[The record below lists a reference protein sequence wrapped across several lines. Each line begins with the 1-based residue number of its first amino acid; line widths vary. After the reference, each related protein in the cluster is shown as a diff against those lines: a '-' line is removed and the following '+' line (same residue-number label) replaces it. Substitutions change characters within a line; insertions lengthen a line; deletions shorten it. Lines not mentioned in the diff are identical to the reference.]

1 LENNPEENLMDQPEI
16 IQHAAPPRRNWRWVF
31 VVLAAVWL
39 ALCLSATSAGV
50 GFLIG
55 RSGIAE
61 SNDAFGPLYQAWD
74 IIHSKYVDQP
84 VDDTKLIQGAINGMM
99 QSLGDENSTYMDPA
113 LFESATNSLEGYEGI
128 GATVDLTG
136 EYLKI
141 VSIYTGSPA
150 EKAGLMPGD
159 EIIKVD
165 GVDMTGKTPA
175 ETRDL
180 MLGPAGSHVKLSIRR
195 AGQSDLL
202 EFDVVRAK
210 IDPPVVESRMLE
222 GGIAYLRLMI
232 FSDSSGAQVKEALTG
247 LMDQKPAALILDVRG
262 NPGGLVSAAVEIGSQ
277 FLPEKTELFYEKY
290 ADGKEVPHYCLAG
303 GIALDIPM
311 IVLVD
316 GNSAS
321 AAEILAGA
329 IQDHNRGTLVGMKT
343 YGKGS
348 VQEWIPL
355 MNNMG
360 AVRITVALWYT
371 PSGKQI
377 SKIGLTPDVEVPVT
391 EAEFQAGKDP
401 QLDVAVELLSQGKE

>member
-1 LENNPEENLMDQPEI
+1 MIQPEI
-16 IQHAAPPRRNWRWVF
+16 VQPAAPARRSLRWIF

-39 ALCLSATSAGV
+39 GLCLSATSAGI
-50 GFLIG
+50 GFLVG

-61 SNDAFGPLYQAWD
+61 SNDAFGPLYQAWE

-113 LFESATNSLEGYEGI
+113 LFEAATNSLEGYEGI

-141 VSIYTGSPA
+141 VSTYAGSPA
-150 EKAGLMPGD
+150 EKAGLMSGD

-165 GVDMTGKTPA
+165 GADMTGKTPA
-175 ETRDL
+175 EARDL
-180 MLGPAGSHVKLSIRR
+180 LIGPAGSHVKVSIRR
-195 AGQSDLL
+195 TGQPDLL
-202 EFDVVRAK
+202 EFDIVRAK
-210 IDPPVVESRMLE
+210 IDPPVVESRML
-222 GGIAYLRLMI
+222 GNGIAYLRLAI
-232 FSDSSGAQVKEALTG
+232 FSDTAGAQVKEALTG
-247 LMDQKPAALILDVRG
+247 LMDQNPAALILDVRG
-262 NPGGLVSAAVEIGSQ
+262 NVGGLVSAAVDIGSQ
-277 FLPEKTELFYEKY
+277 FLPEKTELFYEKFG
-290 ADGKEVPHYCLAG
+290 DGSEVPHYCGAG
-303 GIALDIPM
+303 GIAIDIPM

-329 IQDHNRGTLVGMKT
+329 IQDHQRGKLVGMKT

-360 AVRITVALWYT
+360 AIRITVALWYT
-371 PSGKQI
+371 PSGRQI
-377 SKIGLTPDVEVPVT
+377 SKAGLTPDVEVPIT

-401 QLDVAVELLSQGKE
+401 QLDRAVALLAQGKE

>member
-1 LENNPEENLMDQPEI
+1 MIQPEMEKPT
-16 IQHAAPPRRNWRWVF
+16 APARRNLRWIF

-39 ALCLSATSAGV
+39 ALCLAATSAGV
-50 GFLIG
+50 GFLVG

-61 SNDAFGPLYQAWD
+61 SNDAFGPLYQTWD
-74 IIHSKYVDQP
+74 IIHSKFVHQP
-84 VDDTKLIQGAINGMM
+84 VDDTKLIRGAINGMM
-99 QSLGDENSTYMDPA
+99 QSLGEENSTYMDPA

-141 VSIYTGSPA
+141 VSTYTGSPA

-175 ETRDL
+175 EARDL

-222 GGIAYLRLMI
+222 NGIAYLRLAI
-232 FSDSSGAQVKEALTG
+232 FSDTSGTQVREALTG
-247 LMDQKPAALILDVRG
+247 LMDQKPAALILDLRG
-262 NPGGLVSAAVEIGSQ
+262 NPGGLVTAAVDIGSE
-277 FLPEKTELFYEKY
+277 FLPEKTELFHELYG
-290 ADGKEVPHYCLAG
+290 DGREVSYYCKAG
-303 GIALDIPM
+303 GIANGIPM
-311 IVLVD
+311 AVLVD

-321 AAEILAGA
+321 AAEIVSGA
-329 IQDHNRGTLVGMKT
+329 IQDHKRGRLVGMTT

-355 MNNMG
+355 LNNMG
-360 AVRITVALWYT
+360 AIRITVSLWYT
-371 PSGKQI
+371 PGGRQI
-377 SKIGLTPDVEVPVT
+377 SKAGLTPDVEVPMS
-391 EAEFQAGKDP
+391 EEEFQAGKDP
-401 QLDVAVELLSQGKE
+401 QLGAAVGLLAQGKE